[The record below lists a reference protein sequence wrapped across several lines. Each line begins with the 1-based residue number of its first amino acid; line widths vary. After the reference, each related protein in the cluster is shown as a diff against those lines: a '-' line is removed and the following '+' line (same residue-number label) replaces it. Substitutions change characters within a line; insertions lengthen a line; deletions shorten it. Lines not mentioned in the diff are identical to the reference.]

1 MKMKP
6 DAILFDMDGVLI
18 DSLDAWWKSL
28 NQALTAY
35 NYEEITREVFVKYY
49 WGHDLYDIL
58 EMKGLNPEIEKYCNK
73 IYSRHIN
80 EIKIYTDTKET
91 LVKLEKY
98 RKAIITNT
106 PHDCTKQILKRF
118 DIKQF
123 FPVVITCNDV
133 RKAKPDPEA
142 VFKACD
148 SLKVSSKSV
157 LLVGDTKSDVRAGRA
172 AGSTTIGINIEA
184 DFTISKLSELTELVE

>member
-6 DAILFDMDGVLI
+6 DAILFDMDGVI
-18 DSLDAWWKSL
+18 VDSLDSWWKSL
-28 NQALTAY
+28 NQALGAY
-35 NYEEITREVFVKYY
+35 NYKEITREEFIKYY

-58 EMKGLNPEIEKYCNK
+58 QMKGLNPEIEKFCNK

-80 EIKIYTDTKET
+80 EIKIFSDTRDT
-91 LVKLEKY
+91 LLKLEKY
-98 RKAIITNT
+98 KKAIITNT
-106 PHDCTKQILKRF
+106 PDDCTKQILKRF

-123 FPVVITCNDV
+123 FPVVITCDDV

-142 VFKACD
+142 VFKACKL
-148 SLKVSSKSV
+148 LKVSPKSV

-172 AGSTTIGINIEA
+172 AGSTTVGINIEA
-184 DFTISKLSELTELVE
+184 DFTIRKLSELTELVE